1 MSEAV
6 KQVNFRLS
14 EDAFETWDQL
24 RNGSNLKN
32 DDLFLRMM
40 ETYSSVNAGVDS
52 LAHAAEMRDVQGMLD
67 AAARYMT
74 GVLGKL
80 ETRHKTEIERYKEEL
95 EELRAVVAAR
105 DERADELAA
114 QLQDA
119 RESEERLEKERDEA
133 IAQRDEARARV
144 DDADRI
150 AQLISRIDVLE
161 SRL

>member
-6 KQVNFRLS
+6 KQVNFRLN
-14 EDAFETWDQL
+14 EDVFETWDQL
-24 RNGSNLKN
+24 RKSSNLKN
-32 DDLFLRMM
+32 DDLFIGMV
-40 ETYSSVNAGVDS
+40 ETYSSSSAGVDS
-52 LAHAAEMRDVQGMLD
+52 LSHAAEMRDVQGMLD

-105 DERADELAA
+105 DERVDELAA

-119 RESEERLEKERDEA
+119 RESEEHLKEEH
-133 IAQRDEARARV
+133 DEARARL
-144 DDADRI
+144 DDTDRI